1 MECDGKWCQLFL
13 LLLFFFVRK
22 ETKEPSC
29 DGFPVWPS
37 IHRSWMAPPCN
48 AAPHCASHKV
58 GGLWRVSS
66 HNFSSSSF
74 IFFFFYSNIPFLLAA
89 FRWNFQCH
97 SNRPSIK
104 TNLNRPGKA
113 RDSTINTRCRDFHQN
128 LLARNFIFIFKKN
141 NYRFIDYFFY
151 RRIPHASSH
160 RRCQF
165 QSFLTKIKIQPP
177 DVIVESEPSMNDF
190 NFKKNSN

>member
-1 MECDGKWCQLFL
+1 MKKNSFDFAVNQTRPCADPEKRRVFVLVMECDGKWCQLFL
-13 LLLFFFVRK
+13 LLLFFVRK

-141 NYRFIDYFFY
+141 NYRFIDYFF
-151 RRIPHASSH
+151 IDA
-160 RRCQF
+160 
-165 QSFLTKIKIQPP
+165 FLTHQ
-177 DVIVESEPSMNDF
+177 VIADA
-190 NFKKNSN
+190 NFKVF